1 MENCFQN
8 MNCFSWIKLIPTLI
22 HLKYLYSSCLNLAL
36 PSLTIS
42 VKFYPNQL
50 KPSFNTIFIMFFI
63 EFPILFNSIWPRATT
78 SIGYTKPYAKPIKL
92 YTDHNTLLVK
102 QATHKK
108 TQSFRAASLSKLD
121 NTFNNNSIFNTK
133 YA

>member
-22 HLKYLYSSCLNLAL
+22 HLKHLYSNSLNLVL

-42 VKFYPNQL
+42 VKFYPKQL
-50 KPSFNTIFIMFFI
+50 KPFFNTILIIFFI
-63 EFPILFNSIWPRATT
+63 EFTILSNSIWPRATT
-78 SIGYTKPYAKPIKL
+78 SIGYTKPYVKPIKL
-92 YTDHNTLLVK
+92 YADHNTLLVK

-108 TQSFRAASLSKLD
+108 IESFRAASLSKLD